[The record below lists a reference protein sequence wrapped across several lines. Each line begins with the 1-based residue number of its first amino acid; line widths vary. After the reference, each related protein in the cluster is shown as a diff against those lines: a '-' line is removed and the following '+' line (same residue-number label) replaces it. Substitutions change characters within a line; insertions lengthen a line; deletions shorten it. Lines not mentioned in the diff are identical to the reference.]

1 MIGRP
6 VLRRGLLG
14 ALVLHLTLFLGLSHA
29 GPPVWMPSFPLRA
42 GTAVILMWAPVPGAS
57 EYKLLKKAGEGDY
70 KELYK
75 GPMNTFN
82 DPDAPATVTI
92 EYKVV
97 PVVGGKDGEASAVAT
112 LKGIEALKP
121 PVFTGALPT
130 ADAITIRWTNPPG
143 SVFFNL
149 YRAESKDGQYS
160 LLGSVQQDS
169 YTDRKVAKGKAYF
182 YKVTAVDKNN
192 SESAKSAHLES
203 RLEVSQVVAAQ
214 NAVIRKPVPRGA
226 FLGEELYELYQP
238 IAAGFAK
245 KGDLFVGDRT
255 SIQFFDK
262 DGKFLR
268 RINFNEKWTAP
279 SGVTLDSD
287 GDFLVAFYA
296 EQLIRKVDNEGK
308 LVWERPYA
316 LALGKPKNNPNDV
329 IPGPDGSYWVADG
342 VRFQLIKARKTDDP
356 ELKVE
361 QILGRLSG
369 SYDFNSKKETDLPG
383 LAKVV
388 YNPYDKML
396 YAILPPPAELKV
408 IDPGTGKVVKTLG
421 GLGPSLGT
429 FQGIGG
435 IAFRKNGNILVLD
448 SMMCVVKEFDKD
460 FKYIATYAD
469 VVQPTQTKLSL
480 DFPAGMAFREDLN
493 RLYVYTTLG
502 NKVFVFD
509 DVK

>member
-1 MIGRP
+1 MVGRP

-14 ALVLHLTLFLGLSHA
+14 ALVLHLTLFLGLSLA

-42 GTAVILMWAPVPGAS
+42 GTAVILMWAPVPGAT
-57 EYKLLKKAGEGDY
+57 EYKLLKKTGEGEF

-75 GPMNTFN
+75 GPMNTYN
-82 DPDAPATVTI
+82 DPDAPSTVTI

-97 PVVGGKDGEASAVAT
+97 PVAGGKDGEASAVAT

-130 ADAITIRWTNPPG
+130 ADAITIRWSNPPG

-169 YTDRKVAKGKAYF
+169 YTDRKIAKGKAYF

-192 SESAKSAHLES
+192 TESAKSAHLEAK
-203 RLEVSQVVAAQ
+203 LEVVKVVAAQ
-214 NAVIRKPVPRGA
+214 DVVIRKPVPKGP

-238 IAAGFAK
+238 VAAGFAK
-245 KGDLFVGDRT
+245 GGDLFVGDRT

-287 GDFLVAFYA
+287 GDYLIAFYA
-296 EQLIRKVDNEGK
+296 EQVIRKVDSEGK
-308 LVWERPYA
+308 LVWERPYG
-316 LALGKPKNNPNDV
+316 LAQGKPKNNPNDV
-329 IPGPDGSYWVADG
+329 VVAPDGSYWVADG
-342 VRFQLIKARKTDDP
+342 LRFQLIKARKTDDP

-369 SYDFNSKKETDLPG
+369 SYDFNSKKETDFPG

-388 YNPYDKML
+388 YNPLDKML

-408 IDPGTGKVVKTLG
+408 VDPGTGKVVKTLG
-421 GLGPSLGT
+421 GLGLGLET

-448 SMMCVVKEFDKD
+448 SMMVIVKEFDKD

-469 VVQPTQTKLSL
+469 VVQPTLTKLSM
-480 DFPAGMAFREDLN
+480 DFPSGMAFREDLN
-493 RLYVYTTLG
+493 RLYVYTTIG
-502 NKVFVFD
+502 NKVFIFD